1 MTVERG
7 LGAYAAACLLL
18 GWWSWE
24 GFLEP
29 ALRLGRV
36 SDRRRDAAV
45 AAAAE
50 AVLYHAPRLQP
61 RRLMVEGAPAVAPA
75 TSPRDALLGAAIE
88 LFAERGPASV
98 SIRDI
103 ARHAEVHHSL
113 VHRHFGTKDDLLAEA
128 IEVGSFSL
136 LPGAFAPGGFDIDGV
151 VHALHHGSPSPNTIA
166 RILID
171 HIAIPTVRPRTP
183 VLDSLL
189 RLARQSPA
197 AARPPGLAD
206 ARLAA
211 AAAASMVV
219 GSVIWGEAL
228 GRPLGLSDPD
238 RTEAAMADLG
248 RWLIGACA
256 ATVALG

>member
-1 MTVERG
+1 
-7 LGAYAAACLLL
+7 
-18 GWWSWE
+18 
-24 GFLEP
+24 
-29 ALRLGRV
+29 V

-50 AVLYHAPRLQP
+50 AVAHHAPQLRP
-61 RRLMVEGAPAVAPA
+61 RRFTVVDVAAVAPA
-75 TSPRDALLGAAIE
+75 TSPREALLGAAIE

-103 ARHAEVHHSL
+103 ARHADVHHSL
-113 VHRHFGTKDDLLAEA
+113 VHRYFGTKDDLLAEA

-136 LPGAFAPGGFDIDGV
+136 LPGAFNPDGFDIDGV
-151 VHALHHGSPSPNTIA
+151 VHALHHGSPSPNTIS

-171 HIAIPTVRPRTP
+171 QIAVPTVRPQTP

-197 AARPPGLAD
+197 EARPPGLAD

-211 AAAASMVV
+211 ATATSMVV
-219 GSVIWGEAL
+219 GSAIWGGTL
-228 GRPLGLSDPD
+228 GGFIGLSDPD
-238 RTEAAMADLG
+238 HTEAAMADLG
-248 RWLIGACA
+248 RWLIGAC
-256 ATVALG
+256 TTPVALG